1 MGMQIFEQSGTFRPS
16 DWGLNIGD
24 MLQIIAVGGG
34 GGGNGSA
41 SYDSND
47 SGSRFDLSNV
57 HKGGDAG
64 KAGGN
69 EGGGYP
75 GGGGAG
81 YGGGG
86 GGGGRAPNLPPSS
99 GSNRGTIGN
108 SNGGGAGQIKTATHK
123 LTSLSAIAVTVG
135 LGGQG
140 AQMANRNDTTGTNG
154 GSSSFGSV
162 VTAQGGLGGGA
173 NNGGGYGWYGN
184 HPSYSYTP
192 GGGGGG
198 DGGYVVGGPLQGGFG
213 GRGDTPKFHQTG
225 DSTTGTTQ
233 YWTHLGE
240 SGSHTGGCG
249 GAPIAD
255 IEIAPDCIGGLPGQD
270 GGPGHGVVIVC
281 W

>member
-1 MGMQIFEQSGTFRPS
+1 MGMQVFEQSGAFRPS
-16 DWGLNIGD
+16 DWGLKAGD

-47 SGSRFDLSNV
+47 SGSRFDLFNI

-64 KAGGN
+64 KAGV

-86 GGGGRAPNLPPSS
+86 GGGGVAPNSPPSS
-99 GSNRGTIGN
+99 GSNRGVIGN
-108 SNGGGAGQIKTATHK
+108 GNGGGAGEIKTAAHK

-135 LGGQG
+135 LGGKG
-140 AQMANRNDTTGTNG
+140 AQVANRDDTTGANG

-162 VTAQGGLGGGA
+162 VTAKGGIGGGA
-173 NNGGGYGWYGN
+173 KNSGSYGGYGN
-184 HPSYSYTP
+184 HPTYYFTP

-198 DGGYVVGGPLQGGFG
+198 DGGYVIGGPLQGGFG
-213 GRGDTPKFHQTG
+213 GRGDTPKIQLQGTPETGQTH
-225 DSTTGTTQ
+225 T
-233 YWTHLGE
+233 WTHLGE
-240 SGSHTGGCG
+240 SGTGTGGCG
-249 GAPIAD
+249 GAPAED
-255 IEIAPDCIGGLPGQD
+255 IEIAPGCIGGLPGRD